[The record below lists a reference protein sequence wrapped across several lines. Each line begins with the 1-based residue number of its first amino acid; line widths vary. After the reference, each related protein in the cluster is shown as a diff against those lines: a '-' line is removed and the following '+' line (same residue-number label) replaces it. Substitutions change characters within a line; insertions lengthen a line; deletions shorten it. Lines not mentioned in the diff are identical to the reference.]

1 MSELEV
7 KKVVMAVGSTG
18 VGKSTIMNALIQ
30 GSENIFSDEEFNI
43 NARKELIYKGIPVF
57 QIGHHCQSC
66 TKSPGFYLHND
77 IYFLD
82 CPGVTD

>member
-30 GSENIFSDEEFNI
+30 GAGNIYRDEEFNI
-43 NARKELIYKGIPVF
+43 NAKKDLIYKGIKVF
-57 QIGHHCQSC
+57 
-66 TKSPGFYLHND
+66 
-77 IYFLD
+77 
-82 CPGVTD
+82 